1 MIAYIDFLRFCAI
14 VLVANSHFKGVYPTD
29 ILSFGGGFGLALFY
43 MISGYLLSNTS
54 KEKGFLGWYLK
65 RLVKLYIPLWMIM
78 GVETAIGYIKIDGLS
93 KFISVFIFPGM
104 WFTASMVVMYP
115 LYYMFVR
122 KVYAKSGNKSLKSAI
137 GVLSISYFLMY
148 FSRPK
153 WCLFSF
159 EFLSIMD
166 KFSIETP
173 YVITHTAW
181 AVCMLMGLYIRK
193 NWNSE
198 KQIKAFNH
206 VIMVGGSIALF
217 FIIRIAERKLNIDFL
232 ELLLPV
238 TYVAFSYAMF
248 AICIA
253 KEKTINKYMACGLGS
268 FIGKISRSSIEIY
281 YLQFIFI
288 EKFRN
293 IFFPMNWFV
302 IVVSIS
308 ISAIVFHKISDN
320 IFKICIRKHI

>member
-1 MIAYIDFLRFCAI
+1 M
-14 VLVANSHFKGVYPTD
+14 
-29 ILSFGGGFGLALFY
+29 
-43 MISGYLLSNTS
+43 
-54 KEKGFLGWYLK
+54 
-65 RLVKLYIPLWMIM
+65 
-78 GVETAIGYIKIDGLS
+78 
-93 KFISVFIFPGM
+93 
-104 WFTASMVVMYP
+104 
-115 LYYMFVR
+115 
-122 KVYAKSGNKSLKSAI
+122 
-137 GVLSISYFLMY
+137 
-148 FSRPK
+148 
-153 WCLFSF
+153 
-159 EFLSIMD
+159 
-166 KFSIETP
+166 
-173 YVITHTAW
+173 
-181 AVCMLMGLYIRK
+181 
-193 NWNSE
+193 
-198 KQIKAFNH
+198 
-206 VIMVGGSIALF
+206 
-217 FIIRIAERKLNIDFL
+217 
-232 ELLLPV
+232 